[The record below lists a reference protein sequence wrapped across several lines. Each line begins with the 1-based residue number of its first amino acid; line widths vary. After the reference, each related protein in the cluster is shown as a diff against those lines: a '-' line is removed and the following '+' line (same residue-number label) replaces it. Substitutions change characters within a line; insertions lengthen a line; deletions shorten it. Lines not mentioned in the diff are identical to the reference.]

1 MENVFHPKNNPPNDS
16 KTSFHILDI
25 LIFQECETG
34 SNEDS
39 FFYKT
44 MVKEIS

>member
-1 MENVFHPKNNPPNDS
+1 MENVFHPETNSPNDN

-25 LIFQECETG
+25 LIFQDHETG

-44 MVKEIS
+44 IVKEIS

>member
-1 MENVFHPKNNPPNDS
+1 MEDMFLPVNNSPNDN
-16 KTSFHILDI
+16 KTSFTILDI
-25 LIFQECETG
+25 LILQDCETG

-39 FFYKT
+39 FFYKA

>member
-1 MENVFHPKNNPPNDS
+1 MEDMFHPVNNSPNDN
-16 KTSFHILDI
+16 KTSFTILDI
-25 LIFQECETG
+25 LILQDYETG

-39 FFYKT
+39 FFYKA